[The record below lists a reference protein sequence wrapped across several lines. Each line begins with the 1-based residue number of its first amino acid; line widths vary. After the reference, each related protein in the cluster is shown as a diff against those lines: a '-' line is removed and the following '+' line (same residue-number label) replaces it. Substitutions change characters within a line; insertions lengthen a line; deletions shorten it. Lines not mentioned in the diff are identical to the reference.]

1 MKKVTIILIFSSM
14 LPQFT
19 VSSNNPYYE
28 LSTGAEI
35 TVLTCEPGNELYSLF
50 GHSAIRVK
58 DSIAGIDWVYNYGIF
73 DFSTPNFYWKFTR
86 GKLPYQLGKYDFK
99 YFLPEYQVEERSVYE
114 QVLLLTSEEK
124 QALFEFLEW
133 NYLPE
138 NRFYLYD
145 FLYNNCST
153 KIIDVILEIINNRK
167 VTRGYESTRVDMS
180 FRQNLEPY
188 LVNNK
193 PWALF
198 GINLALGMPTDKEMT
213 ARENM
218 FLPLNLMKQLTLSE
232 GRKLVKPIDVLYQG
246 NNIDKTYPNILRPY
260 WLSWLFFTIVLLIT
274 IYEWIRS
281 KNFVLFDKV
290 YFGLLGALGFF
301 ILFLWFGTDHLSTKN
316 NLNILW
322 AFPLHLLV
330 MLFYRSIPVN
340 MLKYYFLITGIFSL
354 LLLFT
359 KNLLPQELPPEMVPL
374 VLVVVIR
381 TIRHQIVV
389 RENLGL

>member
-1 MKKVTIILIFSSM
+1 MKRITITLLLLSGLSH
-14 LPQFT
+14 FT
-19 VSSNNPYYE
+19 ARSNDHYYD
-28 LSTGAEI
+28 LSGNAEI
-35 TVLTCEPGNELYSLF
+35 TVITCEPGDELYSLF
-50 GHSAIRVK
+50 GHSAIRLR

-86 GKLPYQLGKYDFK
+86 GKLPYQLGKYNFE
-99 YFLPEYQVEERSVYE
+99 YFLPEYQSEGRSVYE
-114 QVLLLTSEEK
+114 QVLLLTPEER
-124 QALFEFLEW
+124 QTMFEFLEW

-138 NRFYLYD
+138 NRYYLYD

-153 KIIDVILEIINNRK
+153 KIIDVILEIINNQQ
-167 VTRGYESTRVDMS
+167 VTKGYESTLMDMS
-180 FRQNLEPY
+180 FRQNLELY
-188 LVNNK
+188 LVNK

-198 GINLALGMPTDKEMT
+198 GINLALGLPTDKVMT
-213 ARENM
+213 AREST
-218 FLPLNLMKQLTLSE
+218 FLPLNLMEQLTQSRE
-232 GRKLVKPIDVLYQG
+232 RELVKPINVLYQG
-246 NNIDKTYPNILRPY
+246 NDIDKPYPNILKPY
-260 WLSWLFFTIVLLIT
+260 WLAWIFFTIVLLFT
-274 IYEWIRS
+274 IYEWVRS
-281 KNFVLFDKV
+281 KNFVLFDKI
-290 YFGLLGALGFF
+290 YFCLLGALGFF

-322 AFPLHLLV
+322 AFPLHLLA
-330 MLFYRSIPVN
+330 MIFYRSIPEN

-389 RENLGL
+389 RQNLSL